1 VSKVDSLLLFSDG
14 EFDVSLGK
22 GVAVSLGLISIH
34 LRSLK
39 VNFSAD

>member
-1 VSKVDSLLLFSDG
+1 MKTITSFSEG
-14 EFDVSLGK
+14 EFHTSPGK
-22 GVAVSLGLISIH
+22 GVAVSLGLRSIH